1 MENGLLLKV
10 LQENSDVK
18 TNSGS
23 ISIPCIPSTAWRVFP
38 SQNIPLLFNY
48 GHVHYYALES
58 IQNVADHPEDIKDRL
73 GHMTD
78 KPLKNGREY
87 VDSGFVHDMM
97 DTVNSDHY
105 LVRPHV

>member
-10 LQENSDVK
+10 LQKNSDVK
-18 TNSGS
+18 TTSGS
-23 ISIPCIPSTAWRVFP
+23 ISIPCVPSTAWCVFL

-58 IQNVADHPEDIKDRL
+58 IQSVANHPDNIEDRL

-78 KPLKNGREY
+78 KPLKNGRKY
-87 VDSGFVHDMM
+87 VDSGFVPDMM
-97 DTVNSDHY
+97 DTVNGDHY
-105 LVRPHV
+105 LVRAHV

>member
-58 IQNVADHPEDIKDRL
+58 IKNVADHPEDIKDGL
-73 GHMTD
+73 EHMTD
-78 KPLKNGREY
+78 KPLKNGRKY